1 MTRNLDPD
9 EPVRLDARPHGAAL
23 VRPLARALVLAAL
36 GGVLVELGSSRWWPL
51 AVLGALSL
59 AYGALVALR
68 AVLAWDRTRLVVTS
82 ARLLVVY
89 GVVRR
94 RTATVELGP
103 GAPLEVEQSLAGRM
117 LGYGTVS
124 AGDLHVPYVPDARRL
139 AG

>member
-1 MTRNLDPD
+1 VPLAFD

-23 VRPLARALVLAAL
+23 VRPLARALALAAL
-36 GGVLVELGSSRWWPL
+36 GGVLVGLGRAHWLPL
-51 AVLGALSL
+51 AVLGAVSL
-59 AYGALVALR
+59 ALGALLGLR

-94 RTATVELGP
+94 RTASVELGP
-103 GAPLEVEQSLAGRM
+103 GAPLEIDQSLVGRL

>member
-1 MTRNLDPD
+1 MT

-23 VRPLARALVLAAL
+23 VRPLAKALVLAAL
-36 GGVLVELGSSRWWPL
+36 GGVLVELGRTHWLAL
-51 AVLGALSL
+51 AVAGAVSLALGALV
-59 AYGALVALR
+59 GLR
-68 AVLAWDRTRLVVTS
+68 AVLRWDRTRLVVTS

-94 RTATVELGP
+94 RTATVEIGP
-103 GAPLEVEQSLAGRM
+103 GAPLEIDQSLLGRL

-139 AG
+139 SG

>member
-1 MTRNLDPD
+1 MPFALD

-23 VRPLARALVLAAL
+23 VRPLARALVLAAA
-36 GGVLVELGSSRWWPL
+36 GGVLVELGRTHWWPL
-51 AVLGALSL
+51 SIVGAVSL
-59 AYGALVALR
+59 ALGALVALR
-68 AVLAWDRTRLVVTS
+68 AVLAWDRTRLVVTN

-103 GAPLEVEQSLAGRM
+103 GAPLEIDQSLAGRM

-124 AGDLHVPYVPDARRL
+124 AGDLQVPYVPDARRL
-139 AG
+139 AR